1 MKRKLIAAAAIAAL
15 FSAAAWAQMEPGMM
29 GSGMMGPGMMGP
41 GMMGS
46 GMMAG
51 FGSYRG
57 IDLSDEQRT
66 KIAEIQ
72 KEVSRKQSDLMG
84 KMHEQRLEARKGIDA
99 VLTKEQRE
107 QLQSDRHCG

>member
-15 FSAAAWAQMEPGMM
+15 FSAAAWAQMGPGMKGSGMM
-29 GSGMMGPGMMGP
+29 GPEMMGPGMMGP
-41 GMMGS
+41 GMM
-46 GMMAG
+46 AG
-51 FGSYRG
+51 FGSTRG
-57 IDLSDEQRT
+57 IDLSDEQRA

>member
-15 FSAAAWAQMEPGMM
+15 FSAAAWAQM
-29 GSGMMGPGMMGP
+29 GPGMKGP

-72 KEVSRKQSDLMG
+72 KEVSRKQSDLIG

>member
-15 FSAAAWAQMEPGMM
+15 FSTAAWAQMGPGMK
-29 GSGMMGPGMMGP
+29 GPEMMGP